1 MANTTRQAAARQFET
16 KIRRSND
23 IHSEYLNDARQFRN
37 YDRFTQWQLDYLLTY
52 FEDLRTQD
60 AYADALNFVVSEL
73 AGVSVS
79 ERDRQL
85 ARAAPAVTG
94 LMPLG
99 ALQTLA
105 RAATLNAKTLEIN
118 LNICRHLQTDG
129 ALPEEIT
136 EEAYFVAC
144 REASNFEECM
154 EFLHVAL
161 DLGRALSPT
170 VRHRIIGI
178 TLKAMSIP
186 AHATGFGD
194 LQMFFEN
201 GYNTFRAI
209 PDLDY
214 FLTHTEERM
223 SIVFRRIYAVPEP
236 SEE

>member
-1 MANTTRQAAARQFET
+1 MANTIRQAAARQFET
-16 KIRRSND
+16 HIRRSNEV
-23 IHSEYLNDARQFRN
+23 HAEYLNDARQYRN

-52 FEDLRTQD
+52 FDELRSQD

-105 RAATLNAKTLEIN
+105 KAATLNARTLEIN
-118 LNICRHLQTDG
+118 LNICRQLETG
-129 ALPEEIT
+129 GELPGEIT
-136 EEAYFVAC
+136 EHGYFVAC
-144 REASNFEECM
+144 RKASNYEECM

-161 DLGRALSPT
+161 ALGRALGPT
-170 VRHRIIGI
+170 VRHRVIGL
-178 TLKAMSIP
+178 TLKAMNVP

-194 LQMFFEN
+194 LQMFFEK
-201 GYNTFRAI
+201 GYDTFRGI

-214 FLTHTEERM
+214 FLAHTEERM
-223 SIVFRRIYAVPEP
+223 TTVFRRIYAVTDDQ
-236 SEE
+236 